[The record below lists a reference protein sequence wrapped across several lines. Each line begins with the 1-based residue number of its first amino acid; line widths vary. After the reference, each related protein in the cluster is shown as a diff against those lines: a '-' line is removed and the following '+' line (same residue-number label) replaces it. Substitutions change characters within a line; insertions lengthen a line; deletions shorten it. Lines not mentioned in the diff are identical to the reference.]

1 MIFAYITH
9 TPCIALDS
17 LSHKIKGCHEWIKD
31 AGYIGLAGNV
41 PEALSMADGIAK
53 AGIYDNRDKIK
64 EAMLPVYQELHGIKP
79 GDKAE

>member
-41 PEALSMADGIAK
+41 PEALSMADGIA
-53 AGIYDNRDKIK
+53 IYVDLIIVIRYGLFIALLVTMIYVVNVQKK
-64 EAMLPVYQELHGIKP
+64 KS
-79 GDKAE
+79 